1 MGRDSTSGHD
11 FAVRGHR
18 GIERARGGPYGMT
31 KLELIDAYAAG
42 RVDRRDF
49 VARLTGFGISA
60 AAALAYAQSFAPSAS
75 AASSRGRNGY
85 VVRMQDSSSDNEYGA
100 PIGICPALDVLIDVT
115 QRMID
120 RLASM
125 TSLNNGLRNVMNR
138 MQQRLELLQ
147 ELETTFCESAS
158 TGSLARG
165 VVTRL
170 AQNSNS
176 EKQAR
181 EDLITYAATVV
192 CMYTSIVPTVDD
204 IEHRTSLTSIAM
216 AISHEVANI
225 RRIVGEDMS
234 EE

>member
-1 MGRDSTSGHD
+1 
-11 FAVRGHR
+11 
-18 GIERARGGPYGMT
+18 MT

-42 RVDRRDF
+42 RIDRRDF
-49 VARLTGFGISA
+49 VARLTGLGISA

-75 AASSRGRNGY
+75 AATSRGRSGY
-85 VVRMQDSSSDNEYGA
+85 VVRTQDSDSEYGT
-100 PIGICPALDVLIDVT
+100 PIGICEALDVVIDVS

-147 ELETTFCESAS
+147 EMETTNCESAS

-176 EKQAR
+176 EKQQR
-181 EDLITYAATVV
+181 EDLVTYAETVA
-192 CMYTSIVPTVDD
+192 CMYTYVVPTVDD
-204 IEHRTSLTSIAM
+204 IEQRTSLTSIAM

-234 EE
+234 EELMIQPISPDDGYAILDDLDSETV

>member
-1 MGRDSTSGHD
+1 
-11 FAVRGHR
+11 
-18 GIERARGGPYGMT
+18 MT

-42 RVDRRDF
+42 RLDRRDF
-49 VARLTGFGISA
+49 VARLTGLGISA

-85 VVRMQDSSSDNEYGA
+85 VVRMQDSASDNEYGT
-100 PIGICPALDVLIDVT
+100 PVGICQALDVLIDVT

-120 RLASM
+120 RLAAM
-125 TSLNNGLRNVMNR
+125 TSLNKGLRNVMNR

-147 ELETTFCESAS
+147 ELETTFCESAR
-158 TGSLARG
+158 TGSMAAG

-181 EDLITYAATVV
+181 EDLVTYSETVASI
-192 CMYTSIVPTVDD
+192 YTYVVPTVDE
-204 IEHRTSLTSIAM
+204 IEHRTTLTSIAM

-225 RRIVGEDMS
+225 RRIIGEDMS
-234 EE
+234 EELMLEPMSPEDGYAILDELDSQTV

>member
-1 MGRDSTSGHD
+1 
-11 FAVRGHR
+11 
-18 GIERARGGPYGMT
+18 MT

-42 RVDRRDF
+42 RLDRRDF
-49 VARLTGFGISA
+49 VARLTGLGISA

-75 AASSRGRNGY
+75 AATSRGSNGY
-85 VVRMQDSSSDNEYGA
+85 VVRMQDASDNEYGT
-100 PIGICPALDVLIDVT
+100 PVGICQALDVLIDVT

-181 EDLITYAATVV
+181 EDLITYAETVV
-192 CMYTSIVPTVDD
+192 CMYTYIVPTVDD

-234 EE
+234 EELMIEPISPDDGYAILDDLDSETV